1 MASSQE
7 EPFDSASLIRAAS
20 AAGEWTLEPSGSS
33 VEFAVKH
40 FWGMMTVRGGF
51 AHLEGSAHVACDG
64 TVSAELG
71 IEAGSVGTRQKKR
84 DAHLRSADFFDAQN
98 HPRIEVRI
106 SDITLDSPTTATA
119 RGSMTAAGHTEP
131 VSFSAT
137 VAPSPD
143 GQAATV
149 EANFDVDRTAFGM
162 IWSPLHMAAGT
173 AQVTAHLMF
182 HRTTPPAIT

>member
-51 AHLEGSAHVACDG
+51 AHLEGSAHVASEG

-71 IEAGSVGTRQKKR
+71 IEAGSVSTRQKKR
-84 DAHLRSADFFDAQN
+84 DAHLRSAGFLRCPESPPYRGADQRHHVGQPHHRDGA
-98 HPRIEVRI
+98 RI
-106 SDITLDSPTTATA
+106 
-119 RGSMTAAGHTEP
+119 H
-131 VSFSAT
+131 
-137 VAPSPD
+137 
-143 GQAATV
+143 
-149 EANFDVDRTAFGM
+149 DRRR
-162 IWSPLHMAAGT
+162 P
-173 AQVTAHLMF
+173 
-182 HRTTPPAIT
+182 HRTGQLQRHRCPLARRPGCHR